1 MDQTLLLV
9 LLSTFGLSLLTFVA
23 VILLAIKHEFLNKII
38 FMLVSL
44 AAGTMLGSSF
54 LHLIPEAMEL
64 LDAEIVLETVLFS
77 ILGFYLLEQLMHWHH
92 PHKEGH
98 VHSFGYLNLVGD
110 IIHNFIDGIIVAGA
124 FVVDIRLGL
133 VTLFAVALHEIPQEL
148 SDFAVLLYAGF
159 RKRKAIF
166 VNFLAGVAAVVGG
179 IVGYFLTSSTETL
192 VPYLLAIA
200 AGGFLYIATS
210 DLVPE
215 IKKQDNLNKSMQ
227 ATFMLILGIGLAFI
241 IGVIE

>member
-1 MDQTLLLV
+1 MDQTFLLII
-9 LLSTFGLSLLTFVA
+9 LSTFSLSLLTFVA
-23 VILLAIKHEFLNKII
+23 VILLAFKSEFLNKII

-54 LHLIPEAMEL
+54 LHLIPEAVEL
-64 LDAEIVLETVLFS
+64 LDASVVLKTVLFS
-77 ILGFYLLEQLMHWHH
+77 ILGFYLLEQIMHWHH
-92 PHKEGH
+92 PHEKGH
-98 VHSFGYLNLVGD
+98 VHSFGYLNLIGD
-110 IIHNFIDGIIVAGA
+110 VIHNFIDGLIIAGA
-124 FVVDIRLGL
+124 FVVDIRLGF

-159 RKRKAIF
+159 RKKKAIF
-166 VNFLAGVAAVVGG
+166 VNFLAGVSAVFGG
-179 IVGYFLTSSTETL
+179 IVGYYLSHSTETL
-192 VPYLLAIA
+192 VPYLLAVA

-227 ATFMLILGIGLAFI
+227 ATVMLLLGIGLAFL